1 MTAAIEPEGDPR
13 KVRSRRRLLDAAAE
27 LLRDGGLDA
36 VTIDAVTRRS
46 GVARTTLYRHFDTV
60 AQLRSATLEQL
71 MPPVVDI
78 PAEGSLRERLIELIA
93 RQAAAVND
101 VPLHLT
107 TLAWLA
113 TGDEPAH
120 GDGIRAGS
128 LRTHLIENYRR
139 PFDELFDGP
148 EARALLGERDLTA
161 VLAQLI
167 GPIVF
172 VRLTG
177 IGRADR
183 ADCTRIVDDFLA
195 ASAVRNAA
203 DPPDE

>member
-1 MTAAIEPEGDPR
+1 MTSTAGTGSEDDPR
-13 KVRSRRRLLDAAAE
+13 KARSRRRLLTAAAE

-60 AQLRSATLEQL
+60 AQLRTATLEEL
-71 MPPVVDI
+71 MPPVVEI
-78 PAEGSLRERLIELIA
+78 PDAGPLRERLIELLT
-93 RQAAAVND
+93 RQAAAIND

-113 TGDEPAH
+113 TGDAQAH
-120 GDGIRAGS
+120 GEGVRAGS
-128 LRTHLIENYRR
+128 LRTHLIDTYRR
-139 PFDELFDGP
+139 PFDELFDDP
-148 EARALLGERDLTA
+148 RARALLGDRELTA
-161 VLAQLI
+161 VLAQLV

-177 IGRADR
+177 IGRAGRD
-183 ADCTRIVDDFLA
+183 DCARIVDDFLA
-195 ASAVRNAA
+195 ACER
-203 DPPDE
+203 DRD